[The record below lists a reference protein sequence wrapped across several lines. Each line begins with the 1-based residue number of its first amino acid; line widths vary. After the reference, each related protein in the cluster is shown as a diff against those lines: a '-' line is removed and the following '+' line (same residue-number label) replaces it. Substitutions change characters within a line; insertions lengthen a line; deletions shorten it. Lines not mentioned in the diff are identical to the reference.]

1 MSCLQ
6 AGATVLSHLS
16 VFQQSLTQ
24 LWSFILN
31 IEKYRQ
37 SQSFL
42 QKFLVTFFR
51 QTYEEYG
58 SATFTPKK

>member
-6 AGATVLSHLS
+6 AGATVLSYLS

-42 QKFLVTFFR
+42 QKFLVTISR

-58 SATFTPKK
+58 SATFTPQK